1 MLRILRR
8 ILSQFGQLF
17 SEHFLQFLP
26 DLRILERRRRLFQ
39 LLVQIHNRHRQRLFI
54 QYPTAAAIPDD
65 RLAFLVFGVPNIA
78 YFYVKATVYASNF
91 IR

>member
-1 MLRILRR
+1 MFRILRR

-17 SEHFLQFLP
+17 SEHSLQFLP
-26 DLRILERRRRLFQ
+26 GLRILERRLFQ